1 MLHFLLNR
9 HLFQSEKRTGMLF
22 FYNVY
27 KHLLHGNEKHPQS
40 ETSPKAGRF
49 IKTMTEKNILLID
62 NDRIILDSLC
72 EFLSLEG
79 FQPTGAETLKAALGK
94 LQQQNYSLIITEV
107 NLPDGDGFDLLD
119 TVRKDYPQTV
129 VIVMTGYGS
138 IESAVK
144 AIKRGAYEYLTK
156 PIVDD
161 ELRLVVER
169 AIKQQSLISEN
180 ENLRLQLE
188 QKYSLENIISH
199 DYKMAKIFE
208 LVEAVADNKTTI
220 LMTGPS
226 GTGKSMLAKAIH
238 HRSSRRNKPFVE
250 VGCGALPETLLESEL
265 FGHVKGAF
273 TGAVSNKEGKFLAAN
288 GGTIFLDEVAN
299 ASPALQVKLLRVLED
314 RQFEP
319 VGSNKTETVDTRILL
334 ASNKDLNEEVKQG
347 RFREDLYY
355 RINVVT
361 IDLPPLC
368 ERVGDVRLLAKHFLQ
383 VYCAQHNKEKLGI
396 TNEAME
402 YLERYSW
409 PGNVRELENTIE
421 RAVLLSKD
429 KFIGPFDLP
438 DSIRQN
444 QWQKTYR
451 PMSLKDAL
459 TEPEKNIVH
468 RALQAN
474 HWNRQ
479 ETAKALQINRT
490 TLYKKMK
497 QYGLDAEAERLGL
510 T

>member
-1 MLHFLLNR
+1 MR
-9 HLFQSEKRTGMLF
+9 
-22 FYNVY
+22 
-27 KHLLHGNEKHPQS
+27 
-40 ETSPKAGRF
+40 A
-49 IKTMTEKNILLID
+49 KNILIVD
-62 NDRIILDSLC
+62 DDRIILDSLC

-79 FQPTGAETLKAALGK
+79 FRTNGAETLKAALAELEK
-94 LQQQNYSLIITEV
+94 QNYSLVITDI
-107 NLPDGDGFDLLD
+107 NLPDGDGFELLD
-119 TVRKDYPQTV
+119 VVGKNYPQTV
-129 VIVMTGYGS
+129 VIAITGYGS

-144 AIKRGAYEYLTK
+144 AIRRGAYEYLTK

-180 ENLRLQLE
+180 EHLRLQLE

-208 LVEAVADNKTTI
+208 LAEAVADSKTTI

-265 FGHVKGAF
+265 FGHIKGAF

-334 ASNKDLNEEVKQG
+334 SSNKDLNEEVKKG
-347 RFREDLYY
+347 KFREDLYY

-396 TNEAME
+396 TTEAMG
-402 YLERYSW
+402 YLEHYSW

-438 DSIRQN
+438 DPIRQN
-444 QWQKTYR
+444 QRQKIYR

-459 TEPEKNIVH
+459 AKPEKNLIH
-468 RALQAN
+468 QALEAN
-474 HWNRQ
+474 YWNRQ

>member
-1 MLHFLLNR
+1 MR
-9 HLFQSEKRTGMLF
+9 
-22 FYNVY
+22 
-27 KHLLHGNEKHPQS
+27 
-40 ETSPKAGRF
+40 A
-49 IKTMTEKNILLID
+49 KNILIVD
-62 NDRIILDSLC
+62 DDRIILDSLC

-79 FQPTGAETLKAALGK
+79 FRTNGAETLKAALAELEK
-94 LQQQNYSLIITEV
+94 QNYSLVITDI
-107 NLPDGDGFDLLD
+107 NLPDGDGFELLD
-119 TVRKDYPQTV
+119 IVGKNYPQTV
-129 VIVMTGYGS
+129 VIAITGYGS

-169 AIKQQSLISEN
+169 AIKQHSLMSEN
-180 ENLRLQLE
+180 ESLRLQLE

-208 LVEAVADNKTTI
+208 LVDAVADSKTTI
-220 LMTGPS
+220 LMAGPS

-265 FGHVKGAF
+265 FGHVKGSF

-288 GGTIFLDEVAN
+288 SGTIFLDEVAN
-299 ASPALQVKLLRVLED
+299 ASPALQIKLLRVLED

-383 VYCAQHNKEKLGI
+383 VYCAQHNKEKPGI
-396 TNEAME
+396 TDEAME

-438 DSIRQN
+438 DSIKQN
-444 QWQKTYR
+444 QRQKAYK
-451 PMSLKDAL
+451 PMSLKEAMA
-459 TEPEKNIVH
+459 EPEKNLI
-468 RALQAN
+468 RQALEAN